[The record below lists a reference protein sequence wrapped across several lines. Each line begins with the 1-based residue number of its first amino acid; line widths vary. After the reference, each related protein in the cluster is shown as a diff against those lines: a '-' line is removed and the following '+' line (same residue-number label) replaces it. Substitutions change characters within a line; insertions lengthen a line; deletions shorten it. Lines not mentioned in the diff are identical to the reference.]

1 MKRRDKTHLACVSH
15 TEYLTDFLIYLEASY
30 AILPNSI
37 KMPPKGKKGGP
48 EKQHEDDYMKSG
60 DVKKAIS
67 KTPVPPSDPP
77 PPVTSKGKG
86 RVIKKHINEIHTEKA
101 INVPKKKNVL
111 QDNVTQKRP
120 VQQLKSQKKNFM
132 QKTFEAAQK
141 TTEALATEY
150 AEDQE
155 SEEESKP
162 DLEELE
168 ESERNSVVE
177 EQERELEASDSE
189 DEQEKYMHEEVM
201 EREQE
206 ASDSEDEQEKY
217 MHEEVMQR
225 EQEASDTEEEFKGKS
240 SLMKEI
246 KNFPKSKLKK
256 FGKRYDP
263 VDDIEVENESINKS
277 LEPKTLNQKL
287 LCYDFWNSDCY
298 PVHKLKYIVLQIP
311 ARAWVTLNFS
321 GLSQLTDMTF
331 AILNNL
337 KTSEEVRFNSVR
349 GIILD
354 GCFLLTNSGLEW
366 MADTFPNLSLL
377 SLVGCN
383 KVTTAGLLALSK
395 KCPNLSSMDF
405 SGTSINYLPKR
416 WIKGEG
422 IKMTGCSVIFP
433 VTPSDVT
440 SRKEDTFKDDSK
452 NLYKIC
458 IIRREKVQASL
469 LSAMNGESQKSLPDF
484 VQYRPEIADG
494 ELAASV
500 IEIHETLSSLMIT
513 DQSLVVITSQLE
525 DKTKLQEEVSSIS
538 SHILDILGKNALVH
552 FLLVGFSHKANVS
565 VSQIKEEVEK
575 YLHKVGGVIKD
586 NNFSLLNAETNLAVN
601 IQLEYAAARRLHENI
616 SKLTLNCTEINLEKT
631 DGQQM
636 IKNLC
641 QHAKHL
647 YTSEDLTYSKDIYD
661 WAKNFHS
668 NCPQELQSGIHSL
681 SKAADLIGTSSGFT
695 DRLRPFGAVHFLTSL
710 GKICMFTNLHG
721 DTMVCNTRWLCDC
734 LNLLLSPSSLTVANN
749 GLDHTISDDALV
761 WPMEILENE
770 TKKKNLSWDQI
781 EQVLIEFPYPWFKTP
796 SSLTSLFSLSENPT
810 MSTKIFTDFQ
820 KKTDEGGIHLVYSFV
835 LNQIITPALSQ
846 EIIMRTVKLHIPVH
860 VWKTGVVVYDS
871 IVALMIGYTGMSKV
885 LNLCAY
891 MMSSDEKDSSIQLI
905 YNTAEKYKT
914 VVEYVLRSAGF
925 SWELLRNVSESIAT
939 PPENICG
946 VIHGHV
952 LKASEPDTCKQCGI
966 NPVQASLLT
975 AMELS
980 IKPSFLSQNLVKS
993 ADLKG
998 KMEGSAIEFT
1008 GPSNIKIAAVID
1020 PFGCH
1025 QCCVLLMQGI
1035 VKLLKISIISSNLD
1049 QICVDLGQMKILV
1062 KIKENEEVI
1071 DISNFLDNT
1080 LLQGETITFKLKQHI
1095 PFVIEV
1101 YLGPKLLSSIPMPYH
1116 RYELRVSSSA
1126 FQEDINTA
1134 MVTVKEN
1141 NFKSST
1147 SAIQIGMR
1155 LEAVDHKNPHLICVA
1170 SITDI
1175 NQENGQVLIHFDGW
1189 SDGYDYWADVDSEY
1203 LHPVGFMACRGDD
1216 LSQKIHLRPE
1226 LQPPSRY
1233 QKEFKWLT
1241 YLKEVDAE
1249 PVPYECFTEQQIDS
1263 TPPDLI
1269 HQIQSEI
1276 GFNSFFMSKNSV
1288 NQACPYNP
1296 MTSQSIE
1303 NQSKLHASKLEE
1315 KIQAGEMDQILET
1328 QKDFF
1333 CFLPVSLSLQS
1344 LRFPEL
1350 SNVFSNK
1357 EQKLHFL
1364 CPGQNLDVHLVNHPG
1379 LQLATEQ
1386 YGHLKNWSNSLKMSI
1401 GLMLLQKCILP
1412 SDTSS
1417 IIVETKILPMNKR
1430 SQLEVAFKRLLRLY
1444 LMHCLFFRVTED
1456 LSAEQLSSIQKIL
1469 ETAEKSDE
1477 KGFSQIFSKA
1487 HTQGSL
1493 LCNAHKLAN
1502 SPSSGIFSFPL
1513 HTFQNVG
1520 SNISI
1525 IHLENNP
1532 LETLPEEFFSI
1543 FPNLTQLWLDGCKL
1557 SELPSFKENKSLEE
1571 LHIKGNCLLSLP
1583 DNTSHCTS
1591 LKILDVSNNPLEIL
1605 PQVVSALVSLTELYA
1620 DNIGTVDLEI
1630 ISPLKHLR
1638 KLSLAYNYIDFI
1650 PDAFSLLPLTYLDM
1664 SGLPFIEKRMSL
1676 AAPLLNS
1683 FLDKYTVYRRLTA
1696 KERTEMIEKIENTS
1710 EKLSNAAKVT
1720 EMNKILFQKYPRLG
1734 KMSEQ
1739 QDLSIPDSILKITTL
1754 ETLILPFH
1762 AFVSVPDSISN
1773 MTSLE
1778 TLIVESNPNL
1788 ESVSPEIA
1796 KLPIKKLHL
1805 RECIHLKT
1813 PPKEVVRRGFSA
1825 VFGYLKRLLQGYVS
1839 CKRTKLM
1846 TVGLGGAGKTS
1857 LVRALTN
1864 IQHTFNFDYAERI
1877 TDGIDITEWLVD
1889 VSNIAIE
1896 NEVENTQ
1903 PLHFSVWDFA
1913 GQTVYYN
1920 THQFFLSNRAVYL
1933 LLWNIRLGFEHA
1945 GLDFWLSSIA
1955 CHAPKAPILVVGTHC
1970 DKVKKGKLPI
1980 EELRRRFPQIVGFHF
1995 VSSYSGEGISELQDN
2010 IIKSALA
2017 QTYMGEKI
2025 PEAWLTLERQIDKL
2039 RENKALLKFHEVED
2053 VGNTVGILDNV
2064 ELVQAVQFLHDLGS
2078 VQFFNT
2084 PFLKSHV
2091 VIVSQWI
2098 VDVMA
2103 CIVTVHEGPI
2113 KEGKFY
2119 YTDMPTVWAKYPEEL
2134 HPWLLRLTEEFDL
2147 TFPLSNEEANI
2158 VPCLLPNAE
2167 PQYDFTPVNKDNNER
2182 ETKMIYNFDYLP
2194 AGLFNRVQVRLHQFS
2209 DSSVMWKTGFMLKKN
2224 NHRALLR
2231 QTSNTQV
2238 LVIARGCRPE
2248 NTLFLVHEVFECL
2261 ITDSYSGVSYDF
2273 SIPCAECLEE
2283 IDPCMF
2289 PASKIKR
2296 AFELKVPFLQC
2307 DKNFHIISIPE
2318 IMSTLP
2324 PDPNA
2329 DFDDHLGRS
2338 IRELQEL
2345 DETVAVRVFFIYS
2358 KRNIPDLAMADKV
2371 TSPTRIL
2378 EDMRAAGYNVSY
2390 CDDVEKSNMESLTL
2404 AIKSAQVVV
2413 VGISDEFIESAKCRD
2428 LIIYIKQTLHKTMIL
2443 AAIGTTLAWQKTDIN
2458 LILADEVF
2466 IKMTQVERYDSKI
2479 QELVEAVKSRRHKK
2493 KQVTYPECFISYCW
2507 ANSKMAVDLGSATKE
2522 GALGWGD
2529 PRKIK
2534 EFLQS
2539 KGVSCW
2545 LDIEQ
2550 MGQEG
2555 FFEDIADG
2563 LRKAKVM
2570 VACVSD
2576 EYAASKN
2583 CKMEF
2588 RFAVSTLK
2596 IPSILAVVGTGY
2608 SWERSEIGLLT
2619 VGHSQYCPKI
2629 NLQYDNPTGLLE
2641 LYAEVQKYLPQS
2653 STTTTTDSDR
2663 SHSPHNAIAFQEV
2676 LELTQRKLLRQI
2688 SLYSS
2693 TMDMEIYPRIIVIDL
2708 KNKDEETKSD
2718 VTQNIPSPESP
2729 ADHTCSPPEVEPKK
2743 ESGVELQETNASIE
2757 DESRKSKYC
2766 FKVLCE
2772 HEMGWHEM
2780 STEIKFPEKEGLDLE
2795 EYLKSVAPYM
2805 ARILAVL
2812 KYSTVNLPIVTT
2824 PQGEHMRKKFEEWS
2838 TRSTSEFQSE
2848 YSIILQSVIEEDEQ
2862 KTYGGLKR
2870 CHMPNGKILWLCSK
2884 HEKSSFTLTEEKYKH
2899 HLTGDNDRATK
2910 FDDEMEDEE
2919 SESRPNSVMK
2929 TETVPKQENTQVTK
2943 GETKSQLEVTPNEEK
2958 EEEQKAVK
2966 VVSPVGGHVLPRR
2979 PKLVKRSTGSKK
2991 TTSQAC
2997 SLM

>member
-1 MKRRDKTHLACVSH
+1 
-15 TEYLTDFLIYLEASY
+15 
-30 AILPNSI
+30 
-37 KMPPKGKKGGP
+37 
-48 EKQHEDDYMKSG
+48 
-60 DVKKAIS
+60 
-67 KTPVPPSDPP
+67 
-77 PPVTSKGKG
+77 
-86 RVIKKHINEIHTEKA
+86 
-101 INVPKKKNVL
+101 
-111 QDNVTQKRP
+111 
-120 VQQLKSQKKNFM
+120 M

-177 EQERELEASDSE
+177 EQEREQEASDSE

-225 EQEASDTEEEFKGKS
+225 EQEASDTEEEFKG

-263 VDDIEVENESINKS
+263 VDDIE
-277 LEPKTLNQKL
+277 
-287 LCYDFWNSDCY
+287 
-298 PVHKLKYIVLQIP
+298 YIVLQIP

-422 IKMTGCSVIFP
+422 IKMT
-433 VTPSDVT
+433 
-440 SRKEDTFKDDSK
+440 DTFKDDSK

-494 ELAASV
+494 ELAAS
-500 IEIHETLSSLMIT
+500 
-513 DQSLVVITSQLE
+513 LE

-538 SHILDILGKNALVH
+538 AHILDILGKNALVH

-575 YLHKVGGVIKD
+575 YLNKVGGVIKD

-601 IQLEYAAARRLHENI
+601 IQLEYAAARRLQENI
-616 SKLTLNCTEINLEKT
+616 SKMTLYCTEINLEKT
-631 DGQQM
+631 
-636 IKNLC
+636 
-641 QHAKHL
+641 
-647 YTSEDLTYSKDIYD
+647 
-661 WAKNFHS
+661 
-668 NCPQELQSGIHSL
+668 
-681 SKAADLIGTSSGFT
+681 
-695 DRLRPFGAVHFLTSL
+695 

-796 SSLTSLFSLSENPT
+796 SSLTSLFSLPENPT

-871 IVALMIGYTGMSKV
+871 IVALMVGYTGVSKV

-939 PPENICG
+939 PPG
-946 VIHGHV
+946 HGAKHKTKFSESEFSQKCR
-952 LKASEPDTCKQCGI
+952 LKRISCI
-966 NPVQASLLT
+966 LT
-975 AMELS
+975 F
-980 IKPSFLSQNLVKS
+980 FL
-993 ADLKG
+993 
-998 KMEGSAIEFT
+998 IR
-1008 GPSNIKIAAVID
+1008 
-1020 PFGCH
+1020 
-1025 QCCVLLMQGI
+1025 
-1035 VKLLKISIISSNLD
+1035 SSNLD

-1071 DISNFLDNT
+1071 DVNNT
-1080 LLQGETITFKLKQHI
+1080 FLQGETITFKLKQHI

-1101 YLGPKLLSSIPMPYH
+1101 YLGPRLLSSIPMPYH

-1134 MVTVKEN
+1134 M
-1141 NFKSST
+1141 SST

-1189 SDGYDYWADVDSEY
+1189 SDGYDYWADLDSEY

-1226 LQPPSRY
+1226 LQPPSSFQNY
-1233 QKEFKWLT
+1233 QTCSLT
-1241 YLKEVDAE
+1241 RNRN
-1249 PVPYECFTEQQIDS
+1249 FTSYVQD
-1263 TPPDLI
+1263 
-1269 HQIQSEI
+1269 
-1276 GFNSFFMSKNSV
+1276 
-1288 NQACPYNP
+1288 
-1296 MTSQSIE
+1296 
-1303 NQSKLHASKLEE
+1303 
-1315 KIQAGEMDQILET
+1315 
-1328 QKDFF
+1328 
-1333 CFLPVSLSLQS
+1333 
-1344 LRFPEL
+1344 
-1350 SNVFSNK
+1350 
-1357 EQKLHFL
+1357 
-1364 CPGQNLDVHLVNHPG
+1364 
-1379 LQLATEQ
+1379 
-1386 YGHLKNWSNSLKMSI
+1386 
-1401 GLMLLQKCILP
+1401 
-1412 SDTSS
+1412 
-1417 IIVETKILPMNKR
+1417 KR

-1720 EMNKILFQKYPRLG
+1720 EINKILFQKYPRLG

-1762 AFVSVPDSISN
+1762 AFVSVPDSI
-1773 MTSLE
+1773 
-1778 TLIVESNPNL
+1778 
-1788 ESVSPEIA
+1788 
-1796 KLPIKKLHL
+1796 KLHL

-1920 THQFFLSNRAVYL
+1920 THQ
-1933 LLWNIRLGFEHA
+1933 
-1945 GLDFWLSSIA
+1945 
-1955 CHAPKAPILVVGTHC
+1955 
-1970 DKVKKGKLPI
+1970 
-1980 EELRRRFPQIVGFHF
+1980 
-1995 VSSYSGEGISELQDN
+1995 GISELQDN

-2119 YTDMPTVWAKYPEEL
+2119 YTDMPTVWARYPEEL

-2167 PQYDFTPVNKDNNER
+2167 PQYDFAPVNKDNNER

-2318 IMSTLP
+2318 IMC
-2324 PDPNA
+2324 N
-2329 DFDDHLGRS
+2329 
-2338 IRELQEL
+2338 
-2345 DETVAVRVFFIYS
+2345 
-2358 KRNIPDLAMADKV
+2358 
-2371 TSPTRIL
+2371 
-2378 EDMRAAGYNVSY
+2378 SY

-2493 KQVTYPECFISYCW
+2493 KVTYPECFISYCW

-2729 ADHTCSPPEVEPKK
+2729 ADHTCSPSEVEPKK

-2862 KTYGGLKR
+2862 RTYGGLKR

-2979 PKLVKRSTGSKK
+2979 PKLVKRSTGRDRNVRGSTNGLKAISKHWKCTDK
-2991 TTSQAC
+2991 TSKEEHRDTIYTREQDVQLKPEFYRLSNYLADGWTDTTGCLSCKEDLVDLGKLKEVDYPAVLVSIFIEYATPFIREFFEHNLDGAITMNHNWDLDSGSTQLGPLHVQCTLDVRKLPTIPVSPLKSKSYTVLKVFPVSGKCLVIRSVVAAPVPETFVTDVWRRQTQDPRWRQHPKRDLPVDV
-2997 SLM
+2997 SKGT